1 MTKQHFLYLLL
12 LSYSFPAVMTH
23 PQPRF
28 ISQNT
33 QVKVLIFLMM
43 SNLFS
48 TNAVSPATPA
58 ITLPARQNTAHL
70 RGSIEVQ
77 VKTWSMMPRV
87 SLQMTRP
94 AFL

>member
-28 ISQNT
+28 INQNT
-33 QVKVLIFLMM
+33 QVKVLISLMM

-48 TNAVSPATPA
+48 TNAVSPATPVT
-58 ITLPARQNTAHL
+58 TLPARQNTAHL

-77 VKTWSMMPRV
+77 AKTCAMMLRV
-87 SLQMTRP
+87 SLQMILP
-94 AFL
+94 GFL